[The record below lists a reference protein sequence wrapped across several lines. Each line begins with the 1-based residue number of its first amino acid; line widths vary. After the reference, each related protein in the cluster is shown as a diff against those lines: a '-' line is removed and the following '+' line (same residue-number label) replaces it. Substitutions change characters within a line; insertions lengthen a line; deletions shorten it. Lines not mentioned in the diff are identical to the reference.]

1 MLECFIT
8 PSNAQ
13 PGGGSVS
20 LTSLTTYPRACPLP
34 QMPGTPPRVAS
45 GVAPEIPC
53 PDGHGSWRLVL
64 VTSRIP
70 LRATPAPPRPRSG
83 PGKGAESQGVEKSWW
98 SCMSLQSGGTTI
110 DPGRCSKDD
119 DGETPAELGD
129 AGPLSKKLQNEGGEL
144 GDSGFGAADGGRA
157 SSRWGTAGDARV

>member
-1 MLECFIT
+1 M
-8 PSNAQ
+8 
-13 PGGGSVS
+13 
-20 LTSLTTYPRACPLP
+20 
-34 QMPGTPPRVAS
+34 
-45 GVAPEIPC
+45 APEIPC
-53 PDGHGSWRLVL
+53 PDGHGSWLL
-64 VTSRIP
+64 ALITSRTP
-70 LRATPAPPRPRSG
+70 LRATPARARS
-83 PGKGAESQGVEKSWW
+83 GAESQGVEKSWW